1 MIIAPNAYLTARE
14 NASWD
19 NMARYPMQWMTN
31 TSDRLYTQLFLL
43 GELFVQKDRVS
54 DQTAFNMNEIKAG
67 LDTIWL
73 DYRTEAALRGESIPS
88 DLADEIQYQEA
99 LTAMTVAYFVAAR
112 ILWHLV
118 HPSELQ
124 DLRRS
129 IEEYGQVILNCSLF
143 LATQHLSC
151 ASLRMT
157 FPLSLV
163 ALHSMSLKQ
172 RGEAHMFLD
181 SWLRVTPFTGVC
193 GLIDQR
199 VRFGPV

>member
-1 MIIAPNAYLTARE
+1 
-14 NASWD
+14 
-19 NMARYPMQWMTN
+19 MQWMTD
-31 TSDRLYTQLFLL
+31 TSDRLYTQLFVL
-43 GELFVQKDRVS
+43 GELFVQKDLVS
-54 DQTAFNMNEIKAG
+54 DQTAFNMDEIKTG
-67 LDTIWL
+67 LDAIWL

-88 DLADEIQYQEA
+88 DFAVEIHYKEA

-118 HPSELQ
+118 HPLAFQ
-124 DLRRS
+124 DLIRI
-129 IEEYGQVILNCSLF
+129 IERYGHVILNCSSF

-163 ALHSMSLKQ
+163 ALHSTSHKQ

-181 SWLRVTPFTGVC
+181 SWLQVTPFTGVY

-199 VRFGPV
+199 LRLGPV